1 MKEVNV
7 NRKFFD
13 NYTFDYALSAES
25 NRYYNDNEYLKVI
38 HRRLLKDDRENIVRG
53 LHYFNQDNIVT
64 PNYLLKE
71 RNKFIGY
78 AMNYLKGYKDLSIHL
93 EDNITFEERKKL
105 MLTLSKVFDYFDEM
119 KFAYHDLH
127 SNNIMYKD
135 GDIKLIDLDGGVL
148 YPYRND
154 GFDYLTAARIAKKTL
169 ARYTLATMF
178 GMSMYDIIKLKNYK
192 NRKYYKS
199 FMDNLPDNVKELF
212 EYAINEE
219 YYMLFGITDR
229 IKNVTQTMSDY
240 TNDIIERK
248 HSKY

>member
-105 MLTLSKVFDYFDEM
+105 MLTLSK
-119 KFAYHDLH
+119 
-127 SNNIMYKD
+127 
-135 GDIKLIDLDGGVL
+135 GVL

-248 HSKY
+248 LSKY